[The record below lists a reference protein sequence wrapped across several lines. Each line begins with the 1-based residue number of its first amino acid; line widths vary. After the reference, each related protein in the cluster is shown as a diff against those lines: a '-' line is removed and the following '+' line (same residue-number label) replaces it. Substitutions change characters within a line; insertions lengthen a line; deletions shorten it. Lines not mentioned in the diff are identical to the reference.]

1 MGAFKSAVITKQGQA
16 LLAKVIA
23 GTTKFTFTKIKISEQ
38 PLSGDLASLTG
49 IGTIKQ
55 EEKVASVVRQN
66 EANVKVSTSFT
77 NENLGA
83 GYYVRNIGLYATD
96 PQDGEILYS
105 ISVADESTATADW
118 MPPFNGIGVS
128 SLLVDLVTAVSNA
141 SNVTV
146 TVDPSAGATVAQ
158 IVNLQDQID
167 DVRTF
172 VGYEQDDVYGVE
184 VDFVNK
190 QFTRLAGAENMTA
203 GEDFSALTPW
213 GGRKRCIV
221 ADDGTVLAYRGET
234 GYTEAGA
241 TTQAITVNGT
251 EYPSGTLVQVM
262 VEQPIFYTKTV
273 PVKATAATSARG
285 KQFSTVRYYISPT
298 PKTGFKASDAF
309 RDANGILQDKIY
321 LAAYE
326 GSIYDTSAQAY
337 LKADEQSADFAAD
350 MLSSIANAK
359 PASGLTQILTRSN
372 TRSLCTNRGEGWQLH
387 NIFALAVTQWLI
399 LIEYA
404 SFDSQLHIGKGV
416 SSLADG
422 SGNMAL
428 ITGATSSLGN
438 GSGIPDGGEDG
449 KCSVSYRGEENL
461 WGNIWTWLDGI
472 NFYNTATDS
481 TVFVKGFGAMTDDTS
496 EGYTAL
502 AFSAI
507 KSSGYISAFGIDES
521 MAEVFIPT
529 ALGGSTNLPVGDYFW
544 NSNTGWRVAILGGR
558 WDDGSSCGAWCLYA
572 NSASSHRYRDVG
584 GRLLY
589 VPQSEVA

>member
-544 NSNTGWRVAILGGR
+544 NSNTGWRVTLLGGR
-558 WDDGSSCGAWCLYA
+558 WDNGSNCGAWCLYA
-572 NSASSHRYRDVG
+572 SSASSYRDRTVG

>member
-558 WDDGSSCGAWCLYA
+558 WPDGSTCGAWCLSADY
-572 NSASSHRYRDVG
+572 ASSSRIRYIG

>member
-544 NSNTGWRVAILGGR
+544 NSNTGWRVARLGGM
-558 WDDGSSCGAWCLYA
+558 WSYGSYCGAWYLNAAY
-572 NSASSHRYRDVG
+572 ASSSRYRDIG